1 MNIYENIELLP
12 PDLQGWNGRADI
24 FGKLIQQTNP
34 MNIIEVGTWK
44 GQSAITMGKEIKLR
58 AINTAIDTAKREGFA
73 FIHKTTK
80 IFCVDT
86 WLGALEFM
94 GGTGDRDLMLKNGYP
109 QVYYQFLSNVVHNN
123 CQDIIIPV
131 PQTSTIAARWFRKQA
146 IEAELIYIDG
156 SHDEP
161 DVYDDLCNYYD
172 LCTGVIFGDDWRH
185 FADVERAVTRFC
197 KERNITFEVVDDNF
211 WVIKKQ

>member
-1 MNIYENIELLP
+1 MSIYENIELLP
-12 PDLQGWNGRADI
+12 EDLHGWNGRDDI
-24 FGKLIQQTNP
+24 FWQLIQQTNP
-34 MNIIEVGTWK
+34 VNIIEVGTWK
-44 GQSAITMGKEIKLR
+44 GQSAITMARLVQNGC
-58 AINTAIDTAKREGFA
+58 
-73 FIHKTTK
+73 K

-94 GGTGDRDLMLKNGYP
+94 GGTGERDLMLKNGYP
-109 QVYYQFLSNVVHNN
+109 RVYYQFLSNVIHNN

-131 PQTSTIAARWFRKQA
+131 PQTSTIAARWFKRQG
-146 IEAELIYIDG
+146 IRAELIYIDG

-211 WVIKKQ
+211 WVIKK

>member
-1 MNIYENIELLP
+1 MSIYENIELLP
-12 PDLQGWNGRADI
+12 EDLRGWNGEADI

-34 MNIIEVGTWK
+34 VNIIEVGTWK
-44 GQSAITMGKEIKLR
+44 GQSAITM
-58 AINTAIDTAKREGFA
+58 AKDVPRG
-73 FIHKTTK
+73 TK

-94 GGTGDRDLMLKNGYP
+94 GETGERDLMLKNGYP

-123 CQDIIIPV
+123 CRDIIIPV
-131 PQTSTIAARWFRKQA
+131 PQTSSIAARWFKKQG
-146 IEAELIYIDG
+146 IKAELIYIDG
-156 SHDEP
+156 SHDEQ

-172 LCTGVIFGDDWRH
+172 ICTKVMFGDDWRY

-197 KERNITFEVVDDNF
+197 NERNITFDVVDDNF
-211 WVIKKQ
+211 WIIKK

>member
-1 MNIYENIELLP
+1 MSIYENIELLP
-12 PDLQGWNGRADI
+12 EDLRGWNGEADI

-34 MNIIEVGTWK
+34 VNIIEVGTWK
-44 GQSAITMGKEIKLR
+44 GQSAITM
-58 AINTAIDTAKREGFA
+58 AKDVPRG
-73 FIHKTTK
+73 TK

-94 GGTGDRDLMLKNGYP
+94 GETGERDLMLKNGYP

-123 CQDIIIPV
+123 CRDIIIPV
-131 PQTSTIAARWFRKQA
+131 PQTSSIAARWFKKQG
-146 IEAELIYIDG
+146 IKAELIYIDG
-156 SHDEP
+156 SHDEQ

-172 LCTGVIFGDDWRH
+172 ICTKVMFGDDWRY

-197 KERNITFEVVDDNF
+197 NERNITFDVVDNF
-211 WVIKKQ
+211 WIIKK